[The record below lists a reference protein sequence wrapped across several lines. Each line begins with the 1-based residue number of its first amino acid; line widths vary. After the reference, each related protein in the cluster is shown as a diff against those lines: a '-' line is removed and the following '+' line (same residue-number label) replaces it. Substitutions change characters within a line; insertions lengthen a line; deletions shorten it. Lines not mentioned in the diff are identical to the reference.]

1 VEKSEAKDGKL
12 SVLFPNF
19 SPHRPTFPFFFRRVS
34 IVVATTTHMSVFPT
48 PPGMPPITL
57 CLRPDK
63 IPPPHHPHPHGGH
76 YIILHAH
83 GKIISMVVRPVQR
96 PCGLGP
102 NLFRPNHVGW
112 AGSSSTKKKR
122 AGLLGRLS
130 AQLDSAGSELD
141 GWAGLAKFI

>member
-1 VEKSEAKDGKL
+1 
-12 SVLFPNF
+12 
-19 SPHRPTFPFFFRRVS
+19 
-34 IVVATTTHMSVFPT
+34 MSVFPT